1 MQALTPDGRKLRLG
15 RMERDGTG
23 WTAPVM
29 RAYDWELT
37 IMTAMPPEPDVP
49 VQGFPGQDFPVQPFP
64 VQPFPVQG
72 DMGMGPGQFGSPPVQ
87 QAAVRQRPRWINVV
101 RLITGVMWGVIAVIL
116 AVGGVLEL
124 TVHNVGGAVVCFVVG
139 AGSGWYDYRVW
150 KGRARRLLI

>member
-1 MQALTPDGRKLRLG
+1 
-15 RMERDGTG
+15 
-23 WTAPVM
+23 M

-37 IMTAMPPEPDVP
+37 TMTAMPDVP

-72 DMGMGPGQFGSPPVQ
+72 DTGMGPGQFGSPPVQ
-87 QAAVRQRPRWINVV
+87 QAAGTQRPRWINVV

>member
-1 MQALTPDGRKLRLG
+1 MDRPSH
-15 RMERDGTG
+15 E
-23 WTAPVM
+23 
-29 RAYDWELT
+29 AYDWELT
-37 IMTAMPPEPDVP
+37 TMTAMPPEPDVP

-87 QAAVRQRPRWINVV
+87 QGAVRQRPRWINVV

>member
-1 MQALTPDGRKLRLG
+1 MDRPSH
-15 RMERDGTG
+15 E
-23 WTAPVM
+23 
-29 RAYDWELT
+29 AYDWELT
-37 IMTAMPPEPDVP
+37 TMTAMPPEPDVP

-64 VQPFPVQG
+64 VQPFPVQPFPVQG

-87 QAAVRQRPRWINVV
+87 QGAVRQRPRWINVV